1 MATAWAMEHPLVT
14 SVIIGPRTME
24 QLDDLLECADLHLDP
39 ALLDAIDA
47 IAPPGSDVVEEDP
60 SVDPPSL
67 LARNRRSRR

>member
-1 MATAWAMEHPLVT
+1 MEHPQVT

-24 QLDDLLECADLHLDP
+24 QLDDLLRCDELRLEP

-47 IAPPGSDVVEEDP
+47 IAAPGTDVVEEDP

-67 LARNRRSRR
+67 LLRNRRSHR